1 MIKKRTSN
9 IEWRQKNDLLI
20 AFEDGQSLDQPEDT
34 ILQIDSNYVAIV
46 GLGSGF
52 LLDKMITANPTVE
65 FTVIECRESLVSRY
79 SRKYENVNFI
89 LIESIDDLEK
99 HPQLK
104 SLQVGSTQKI
114 LNEKA
119 LGSQKSFFQE
129 VFWYLNLRTA
139 RSLQKYFQIEKSI
152 DDRWLINAKQLLEI
166 TTPDQLPYK
175 LSEVLIIKELVK

>member
-1 MIKKRTSN
+1 MIKRQASI
-9 IEWRQKNDLLI
+9 IEWRQKNDQLI
-20 AFEDGQSLDQPEDT
+20 AFEDGQSLDLPENS
-34 ILQIDSNYVAIV
+34 IAQVESSHVVVI

-52 LLDKMITANPTVE
+52 LLDKLLNANAKVE

-89 LIESIDDLEK
+89 LIDSLEDLER
-99 HPQLK
+99 HPQVRM
-104 SLQVGSTQKI
+104 LQAGSTQKI
-114 LNEKA
+114 LNEQA
-119 LGSQKSFFQE
+119 LGSQRPFLQE

-139 RSLQKYFQIEKSI
+139 RSLQKYFQIENPI

-166 TTPDQLPYK
+166 TTPDQLPYR